1 MPPLLPFRS
10 DATGLLNSEKGKHSM
25 RPFTT
30 ATFLPDHATA
40 ATVGANNYCYT
51 SSTVNNNRSNIIPP
65 LMAGGV
71 GGARYTPQPLYPNPK
86 FNALIQNNSS
96 GRNHPNSLNA
106 TPAKPKLSL
115 GDLTSGKAFENGCTC
130 FESCKAAVN
139 DLCGRKTYCK

>member
-1 MPPLLPFRS
+1 M
-10 DATGLLNSEKGKHSM
+10 G
-25 RPFTT
+25 
-30 ATFLPDHATA
+30 
-40 ATVGANNYCYT
+40 
-51 SSTVNNNRSNIIPP
+51 
-65 LMAGGV
+65 GGV

-96 GRNHPNSLNA
+96 GRNHPNSLNC